1 MALMANKA
9 ELKEVAA
16 ELHMDRRIIRVECL
30 PDQAGIA
37 AALRRA
43 FVAGPVDEG
52 GSDRQFD
59 DLLKR
64 LH

>member
-1 MALMANKA
+1 MAMSAHKEA
-9 ELKEVAA
+9 ADELGME
-16 ELHMDRRIIRVECL
+16 RRIIRVDSL

-43 FVAGPVDEG
+43 FSAGCQQDDELR
-52 GSDRQFD
+52 DFD
-59 DLLKR
+59 ELLKR

>member
-1 MALMANKA
+1 MEA
-9 ELKEVAA
+9 AA
-16 ELHMDRRIIRVECL
+16 ERPMERRIILVDSL

-43 FVAGPVDEG
+43 FTARPAD
-52 GSDRQFD
+52 DDDCLFD
-59 DLLKR
+59 DLLRR

>member
-1 MALMANKA
+1 MEA
-9 ELKEVAA
+9 AA
-16 ELHMDRRIIRVECL
+16 ERPMERQIIRVDSL

-43 FVAGPVDEG
+43 FAAEPGDE
-52 GSDRQFD
+52 DDCLFD

>member
-1 MALMANKA
+1 MASRADR
-9 ELKEVAA
+9 KEAA
-16 ELHMDRRIIRVECL
+16 AGRHMDSRVIHVENL

-43 FVAGPVDEG
+43 FVAGSSREDDCDSLFG
-52 GSDRQFD
+52 
-59 DLLKR
+59 DLLRR

>member
-1 MALMANKA
+1 M
-9 ELKEVAA
+9 E
-16 ELHMDRRIIRVECL
+16 RQIIRVDSL

-43 FVAGPVDEG
+43 FAERPVKPC
-52 GSDRQFD
+52 FD
-59 DLLKR
+59 DDEDPFAQLLKR

>member
-1 MALMANKA
+1 MACNPQKEA
-9 ELKEVAA
+9 EAGNQME
-16 ELHMDRRIIRVECL
+16 RRIIRVENL

-43 FVAGPVDEG
+43 FAAGPA
-52 GSDRQFD
+52 DRDDCDRLFD
-59 DLLKR
+59 DLLER

>member
-1 MALMANKA
+1 MTSRVAL
-9 ELKEVAA
+9 EAA
-16 ELHMDRRIIRVECL
+16 VERHMDRRIIRVDSL
-30 PDQAGIA
+30 PDHAGIA

-43 FVAGPVDEG
+43 FATAPNGEDLRPFE
-52 GSDRQFD
+52 

>member
-1 MALMANKA
+1 MASKA
-9 ELKEVAA
+9 DFREAAGELQME
-16 ELHMDRRIIRVECL
+16 RRIIHVESL

-43 FVAGPVDEG
+43 FAAGPVSDDD
-52 GSDRQFD
+52 SDRLFD
-59 DLLKR
+59 ELLKR

>member
-1 MALMANKA
+1 M
-9 ELKEVAA
+9 E
-16 ELHMDRRIIRVECL
+16 RRIIRVENL

-43 FVAGPVDEG
+43 FAAGPA
-52 GSDRQFD
+52 DRDDCDRLFD
-59 DLLKR
+59 DLLER

>member
-1 MALMANKA
+1 MSII
-9 ELKEVAA
+9 LKEDATA
-16 ELHMDRRIIRVECL
+16 EHLMERQIIRVDSL

-43 FVAGPVDEG
+43 FDSRPAPAC
-52 GSDRQFD
+52 FD
-59 DLLKR
+59 DDDDPFVELLKR